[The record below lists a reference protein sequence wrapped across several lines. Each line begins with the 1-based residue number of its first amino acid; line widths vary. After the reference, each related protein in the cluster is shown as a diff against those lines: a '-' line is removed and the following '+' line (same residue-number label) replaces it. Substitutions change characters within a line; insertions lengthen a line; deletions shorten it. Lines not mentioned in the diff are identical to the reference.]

1 MIPSYDSFDWF
12 SSLIPALVVLIPLLA
27 LLRLG
32 SARRAV
38 FVIVGLYLLALVAPR
53 LALFHLVFWVVVAVM
68 QPIVAMTGERRRG
81 LWVLWGALAVTLAPM
96 IAWKLWPIDFVIDLN
111 VWGNRVFRHTS
122 DLIEAIDFT
131 APIVAPIGLS
141 FSAFRAADLLI
152 KTNLGLVDRLTPGRV
167 LGYGLFAPLL
177 VVGPIASYDETAT
190 TLEHHVPLT
199 RERALLGATQILS
212 GLFKVFVIAYLLSWS
227 SDIFGVFQ
235 DNSIWR
241 IWASLI
247 AFTWFFYANFDGY
260 SDLAIGAG
268 RLLGADLRPN
278 FDSPYTKTTPADFW
292 NSWHI
297 SLTRFLRT
305 NVFTAIVGRHAQR
318 QYVAT
323 AITMLLIGLWHS
335 VTWASAL
342 FGVYHAVFLIGHR
355 AIARRRP
362 PGNARRWHVL
372 KPALVFAWFGLSLPL
387 LQLDLATAID
397 FYGAMMGIRT

>member
-27 LLRLG
+27 AVRVG
-32 SARRAV
+32 FGRRAV
-38 FVIVGLYLLALVAPR
+38 FVVIGLYLLALVAPR
-53 LALFHLVFWVVVAVM
+53 LALLHLAFWVTTAIM
-68 QPIVAMTGERRRG
+68 QPIVAITGERRRG
-81 LWVLWGALAVTLAPM
+81 SWVLWAALTITLAPM
-96 IAWKLWPIDFVIDLN
+96 VAWKLWPIDFVIDIN
-111 VWGNRVFRHTS
+111 VWGNLVFRNTS
-122 DLIEAIDFT
+122 DLVEAIDFT

-167 LGYGLFAPLL
+167 LGYGLFPPLL
-177 VVGPIASYDETAT
+177 VVGPIASYDETRT
-190 TLEHHVPLT
+190 TLEQHVSLT
-199 RERALLGATQILS
+199 RERTLLGALQILS

-227 SDIFGVFQ
+227 TDIFDVFD
-235 DNSIWR
+235 DNSVWR
-241 IWASLI
+241 IWGSLI

-305 NVFTAIVGRHAQR
+305 NVFTAIVGRRPQR
-318 QYVAT
+318 QYAAT
-323 AITMLLIGLWHS
+323 VVTMLLIGLWHS
-335 VTWASAL
+335 VTWASAV
-342 FGVYHAVFLIGHR
+342 FGVYHAIFLLGHR
-355 AIARRRP
+355 AIGRRRP
-362 PGNARRWHVL
+362 PSEAAAWRFL
-372 KPALVFAWFGLSLPL
+372 KPALVFGWFGLSLPL
-387 LQLDLATAID
+387 LQLDLSGAID
-397 FYGAMMGIRT
+397 FYGAMIGI